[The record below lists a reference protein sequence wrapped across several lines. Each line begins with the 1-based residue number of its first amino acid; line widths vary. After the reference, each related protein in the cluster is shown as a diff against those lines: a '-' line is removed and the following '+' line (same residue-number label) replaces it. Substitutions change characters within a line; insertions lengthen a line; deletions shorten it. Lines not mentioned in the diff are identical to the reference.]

1 MLLKQEP
8 FKTKFQFL
16 FELKWAKRG
25 AKKDDDN
32 SWENKKKEGINQIKR
47 YLQLKEIKEVEKVL
61 PLSSYLIIADGEKV
75 EIIEVKG

>member
-1 MLLKQEP
+1 
-8 FKTKFQFL
+8 
-16 FELKWAKRG
+16 LKWAKRG

-61 PLSSYLIIADGEKV
+61 PLFSYLIIADGEKV

>member
-1 MLLKQEP
+1 
-8 FKTKFQFL
+8 
-16 FELKWAKRG
+16 LKWAKRG

-61 PLSSYLIIADGEKV
+61 PLFSYLIIADGEKV
-75 EIIEVKG
+75 EIVEVKE